1 MWRRVGYNNLP
12 PDTRATYTHTLHTP
26 SVREDLEA
34 RLASHHLTGIPQVRP
49 LEGASREND
58 KTVTSYLTN

>member
-12 PDTRATYTHTLHTP
+12 PDTHTLHTP
-26 SVREDLEA
+26 IVREDLEA
-34 RLASHHLTGIPQVRP
+34 RLESHHLTGIPQVRP
-49 LEGASREND
+49 LEGASRENK

>member
-12 PDTRATYTHTLHTP
+12 PDTRATYTHTAYP
-26 SVREDLEA
+26 IIREDLEA
-34 RLASHHLTGIPQVRP
+34 RLESHHLTGILQVRP
-49 LEGASREND
+49 LEGASRENK

>member
-12 PDTRATYTHTLHTP
+12 QIPGLHTHTLHTP
-26 SVREDLEA
+26 IVREDLEA
-34 RLASHHLTGIPQVRP
+34 RMASHHLTGIPQVRP
-49 LEGASREND
+49 LEGASRENK